1 MLCAAKH
8 PEHKYVDPMTGQ
20 PIDQSILKKVSSDL
34 PHCRRDLA
42 LTRGLW
48 MTGVHL
54 LKCDKSES
62 FFRLL

>member
-8 PEHKYVDPMTGQ
+8 PEHKYVDPMTGH

-34 PHCRRDLA
+34 PHCRRDLP
-42 LTRGLW
+42 LTRGLS

-54 LKCDKSES
+54 LN
-62 FFRLL
+62 L